1 MSQPSLHSKEETNSQ
16 RDPDDIPSTQEYIEP
31 RNDSQKTPSQQE
43 IVFSNKVRPTLLP
56 PLPTGLDS
64 YMLSFVASNNP
75 NDVEANNTD
84 YPRQLFV
91 LLRVSTSFRDY
102 YVPLLQEFRLNL
114 FRDLINFYGGRPV
127 RIHDLFDLYR
137 VNTHFWIPDDSHQ
150 FAIYLEK
157 IQGLII
163 RNEHVHHEEGKH
175 SSCMSASRESALGS
189 MSPLYASSIFGGVRR

>member
-1 MSQPSLHSKEETNSQ
+1 MSQPSLHSKEEAHSE
-16 RDPDDIPSTQEYIEP
+16 RAPADIPSTQENVEP
-31 RNDSQKTPSQQE
+31 HNDSQKTPQQE

-75 NDVEANNTD
+75 NDVEANNTH

-114 FRDLINFYGGRPV
+114 FRDLINFCGGRPV
-127 RIHDLFDLYR
+127 PIHKLFDLYR
-137 VNTHFWIPDDSHQ
+137 VNTDFWIPDDSRQ

-157 IQGLII
+157 VQGLII
-163 RNEHVHHEEGKH
+163 RNEHVHHQEGKR
-175 SSCMSASRESALGS
+175 SSCMSASRESALGFDFQPS
-189 MSPLYASSIFGGVRR
+189 VC